1 MKTRHSTH
9 ENTIIFPWFVHK
21 NKEKH
26 DVFAKGG
33 GGEGEYD
40 NYTTPVSMVRK
51 WDVWYV
57 HTFRNIRIQNTT
69 DSVPVNV
76 LLWRWCTADEL
87 HGDSEV

>member
-9 ENTIIFPWFVHK
+9 ENTIIFPWFVYK

-26 DVFAKGG
+26 DAFAKG

-40 NYTTPVSMVRK
+40 YYTTPVFMVRK

-57 HTFRNIRIQNTT
+57 HTSRNIRIQNTT
-69 DSVPVNV
+69 DSAPVNV